1 MGGVTSPSGGREF
14 PRVIRTRRLALRPFT
29 LGDVDAVLA
38 YESDAVYA
46 RFLGVPQPYRRR
58 DAERS
63 VASRM
68 LGDWSRSAKW
78 AVDRDGEAIGHVGM
92 TLYAGHGRID
102 LYYGLAPAHWGKGYM
117 TEAVRAAID
126 AGFTA
131 HPGVNRIQAEANPEN
146 PASLRVMQKA
156 GMTAEGVLR
165 QHVVMHGVATDQ
177 VMCSILRREWEA
189 AREG

>member
-1 MGGVTSPSGGREF
+1 MGGVTRPSGGRGF
-14 PRVIRTRRLALRPFT
+14 PPVVRTQRLALRPFR
-29 LGDVDAVLA
+29 LSDVDAVFG
-38 YESDAVYA
+38 YESDAAYG
-46 RFLGVPQPYRRR
+46 RFLGVSQPYRRS

-68 LGDWSRSAKW
+68 LCDWSRSAMW
-78 AVDRDGEAIGHVGM
+78 ALDLEGDAIGHVGM

-126 AGFTA
+126 AAFAA
-131 HPGVNRIQAEANPEN
+131 HPGVNRIQADANPEN
-146 PASLRVMQKA
+146 PASLRVMEKA

-165 QHVVMHGVATDQ
+165 QYVALHGVATDQ

>member
-1 MGGVTSPSGGREF
+1 MTGLSDAREF
-14 PRVIRTRRLALRPFT
+14 PRVVRTQRLALRPFT
-29 LGDVDAVLA
+29 LADVDAVLA
-38 YESDAVYA
+38 YESDAAYG
-46 RFLGVPQPYRRR
+46 RFLGVPRTYRRR
-58 DAERS
+58 DAERG

-68 LGDWSRSAKW
+68 LCDWSRAARW
-78 AVDRDGEAIGHVGM
+78 AVDLESHAIGHVGM

-126 AGFTA
+126 AAFTA
-131 HPGVNRIQAEANPEN
+131 HPGVNRIQADANPEN
-146 PASLRVMQKA
+146 PASLRVMEKA
-156 GMTAEGVLR
+156 GMTGEGVLR
-165 QHVVMHGVATDQ
+165 QYVVMHGVATDQ